1 MENELMH
8 WGIKGMHWGIRR
20 YQNKDGS
27 LTPAGKKRYDKEMA
41 KLKEEEKIAKN
52 KLRTQAKLNK
62 LDEKRKEIEAL
73 KKGKTLS
80 TESQK
85 TSKPSVKDM
94 SDDELKRVVTRMQL
108 EQQYKKLNPEQVSAG
123 KRLVDKVVKDVVA
136 PAATEVG
143 KQVLKEAMTKAVR
156 SASADA
162 SKNDDATKKKKN

>member
-8 WGIKGMHWGIRR
+8 WGIKGMKWGVRR

-62 LDEKRKEIEAL
+62 LDEKRKEVEAL
-73 KKGKTLS
+73 KRGKPIAKS
-80 TESQK
+80 TKQH
-85 TSKPSVKDM
+85 SKPSVKDM
-94 SDDELKRVVTRMQL
+94 SDEELRQTVNRLLM
-108 EQQYKKLNPEQVSAG
+108 EQQYAKLNPQQISAG
-123 KRLVDKVVKDVVA
+123 QKFVKKVMNDVVA

-143 KQVLKEAMTKAVR
+143 KNVLKDAMTKAVKN
-156 SASADA
+156 ASET
-162 SKNDDATKKKKN
+162 SKKKQN

>member
-8 WGIKGMHWGIRR
+8 WGIKGMKWGVRR

-73 KKGKTLS
+73 KSGTPIAKS
-80 TESQK
+80 TKQH
-85 TSKPSVKDM
+85 SKPSVKDM
-94 SDDELKRVVTRMQL
+94 SDEELRQTVNRLLM
-108 EQQYKKLNPEQVSAG
+108 EQQYAKLNPQQVSVG
-123 KRLVDKVVKDVVA
+123 QKFVKKVMNDVVA

-143 KQVLKEAMTKAVR
+143 KNVLKDAMTKAVKN
-156 SASADA
+156 ASEA
-162 SKNDDATKKKKN
+162 SKKKQN

>member
-8 WGIKGMHWGIRR
+8 WGIKGMKWGVRR

-73 KKGKTLS
+73 KSGKPIAKS
-80 TESQK
+80 TKQH
-85 TSKPSVKDM
+85 SKPSVKDM
-94 SDDELKRVVTRMQL
+94 SDEELRQTVNRLLM
-108 EQQYKKLNPEQVSAG
+108 EQQYAKLNPQQVSAG
-123 KRLVDKVVKDVVA
+123 QKFIKKVMNDVVT

-143 KQVLKEAMTKAVR
+143 KNALKDAMTKAVKN
-156 SASADA
+156 ASEA
-162 SKNDDATKKKKN
+162 SKKKQN

>member
-8 WGIKGMHWGIRR
+8 WGIKGMKWGVRR

-27 LTPAGKKRYDKEMA
+27 LTPAGKKRCDKEMA

-73 KKGKTLS
+73 KRGKPIAKS
-80 TESQK
+80 TKQN
-85 TSKPSVKDM
+85 SKPSVKDM
-94 SDDELKRVVTRMQL
+94 SDEELRQTVNRLLM
-108 EQQYKKLNPEQVSAG
+108 EQQYAKLNPQQVSAG
-123 KRLVDKVVKDVVA
+123 QKFVKKVMNDVVV

-143 KQVLKEAMTKAVR
+143 KNVLKDAMTKAVKND
-156 SASADA
+156 SEA
-162 SKNDDATKKKKN
+162 SKKKQN

>member
-8 WGIKGMHWGIRR
+8 WGIKGMKWGVRR

-73 KKGKTLS
+73 KSGKPISKS
-80 TESQK
+80 TKQH
-85 TSKPSVKDM
+85 SKPSVKDM
-94 SDDELKRVVTRMQL
+94 SDEELRQTVNRLLM
-108 EQQYKKLNPEQVSAG
+108 EQQYAKLNPQQVSAG
-123 KRLVDKVVKDVVA
+123 QKFVKKVMNDVVA

-143 KQVLKEAMTKAVR
+143 KNVLKDAMTKAVKN
-156 SASADA
+156 ASEA
-162 SKNDDATKKKKN
+162 SKKKQN

>member
-8 WGIKGMHWGIRR
+8 WGIKGMKWGVRR

-73 KKGKTLS
+73 KSGKPITKS
-80 TESQK
+80 TK
-85 TSKPSVKDM
+85 RPSKPSVKDM
-94 SDDELKRVVTRMQL
+94 SDEELRQTVNRLLM
-108 EQQYKKLNPEQVSAG
+108 EQQYAKLNPQQVSAG
-123 KRLVDKVVKDVVA
+123 QKFVKKVMNDVVA

-143 KQVLKEAMTKAVR
+143 KNVLKDAMTKAVKN
-156 SASADA
+156 ASEA
-162 SKNDDATKKKKN
+162 SKKKQN

>member
-8 WGIKGMHWGIRR
+8 WGIKGMKWGVRR

-73 KKGKTLS
+73 KSGKPIAKS
-80 TESQK
+80 TKQH
-85 TSKPSVKDM
+85 SKPSVKDM
-94 SDDELKRVVTRMQL
+94 SDEELRQTVNRLLM
-108 EQQYKKLNPEQVSAG
+108 EQQYAKLNPQQVSVG
-123 KRLVDKVVKDVVA
+123 QKFVKKVMNDVVA

-143 KQVLKEAMTKAVR
+143 KNVLKDAMTKAVKN
-156 SASADA
+156 ASET
-162 SKNDDATKKKKN
+162 SKKKQN

>member
-8 WGIKGMHWGIRR
+8 WGIKGMKGGVRR

-73 KKGKTLS
+73 KSGKPIAKS
-80 TESQK
+80 TKQH
-85 TSKPSVKDM
+85 SKPSVKDM
-94 SDDELKRVVTRMQL
+94 SDEELRQTVNRLLM
-108 EQQYKKLNPEQVSAG
+108 EQQYAKLNPQQVSAG
-123 KRLVDKVVKDVVA
+123 QKFVKKVMNDVVA

-143 KQVLKEAMTKAVR
+143 KNVLKDAMTKAVKN
-156 SASADA
+156 AAEA
-162 SKNDDATKKKKN
+162 SKKKQN

>member
-8 WGIKGMHWGIRR
+8 WGIKGMKWGVRR

-73 KKGKTLS
+73 KSGKPIAKS
-80 TESQK
+80 TKQH
-85 TSKPSVKDM
+85 SKPSVKDM
-94 SDDELKRVVTRMQL
+94 SDEELRQTVNRLLM
-108 EQQYKKLNPEQVSAG
+108 EQQYAKLNPQQVSAG
-123 KRLVDKVVKDVVA
+123 KKFVKKVMNDVVT

-143 KQVLKEAMTKAVR
+143 KNVLKDAMTKAVKN
-156 SASADA
+156 ASEA
-162 SKNDDATKKKKN
+162 SKKKQN

>member
-8 WGIKGMHWGIRR
+8 WGIKGMKWGVRR

-73 KKGKTLS
+73 KSGKPIAKS
-80 TESQK
+80 TKQH
-85 TSKPSVKDM
+85 SKPSVKDM
-94 SDDELKRVVTRMQL
+94 SDEELRQTVNRLLM
-108 EQQYKKLNPEQVSAG
+108 EQQYAKLNPQQVSAG
-123 KRLVDKVVKDVVA
+123 QKFVKKVMNDVVA

-143 KQVLKEAMTKAVR
+143 KYVLKDAMTKAVKN
-156 SASADA
+156 ASEA
-162 SKNDDATKKKKN
+162 SKKKQN

>member
-8 WGIKGMHWGIRR
+8 WGIKGMKWGVRR

-62 LDEKRKEIEAL
+62 LDEKHKEIEAL
-73 KKGKTLS
+73 KRGKPIAKS
-80 TESQK
+80 TKQH
-85 TSKPSVKDM
+85 SKPSVKDM
-94 SDDELKRVVTRMQL
+94 SDEELRQTVNRLLM
-108 EQQYKKLNPEQVSAG
+108 EQQYAKLNPQQVSAG
-123 KRLVDKVVKDVVA
+123 QKFVKKVMNDVVA

-143 KQVLKEAMTKAVR
+143 KNVLKDAMTKAVKN
-156 SASADA
+156 ASEA
-162 SKNDDATKKKKN
+162 SKKKQN

>member
-8 WGIKGMHWGIRR
+8 WGIKGMKWGVRR

-73 KKGKTLS
+73 KSGKPVAKS
-80 TESQK
+80 AKQH
-85 TSKPSVKDM
+85 SKPSVKDM
-94 SDDELKRVVTRMQL
+94 SDEELRQTVNRLLM
-108 EQQYKKLNPEQVSAG
+108 EQQYAKLNPQQVSAG
-123 KRLVDKVVKDVVA
+123 QKFVKKVMNDVVA

-143 KQVLKEAMTKAVR
+143 KNVLKDAMTKAVKN
-156 SASADA
+156 ASEA
-162 SKNDDATKKKKN
+162 SKKKQN

>member
-8 WGIKGMHWGIRR
+8 WGIKGMKWGVRR

-62 LDEKRKEIEAL
+62 LDEKRKEVEAL
-73 KKGKTLS
+73 KRGKPIAKS
-80 TESQK
+80 TKQH
-85 TSKPSVKDM
+85 SKPSVKDM
-94 SDDELKRVVTRMQL
+94 SDEELRQTVNRLLM
-108 EQQYKKLNPEQVSAG
+108 EQQYAKLNPQQVSAG
-123 KRLVDKVVKDVVA
+123 QKFVKKVMNDVVA

-143 KQVLKEAMTKAVR
+143 KNVLKDAMTKAVKN
-156 SASADA
+156 ASEA
-162 SKNDDATKKKKN
+162 SKKKQN

>member
-8 WGIKGMHWGIRR
+8 WGIKGMKWGVRR

-73 KKGKTLS
+73 KSGKPIAKS
-80 TESQK
+80 TKQH
-85 TSKPSVKDM
+85 SKPSVKDM
-94 SDDELKRVVTRMQL
+94 SDEELRQTVNRLLM
-108 EQQYKKLNPEQVSAG
+108 EQQYAKLNPQQVSAG
-123 KRLVDKVVKDVVA
+123 QMFVKKVMNDVVA

-143 KQVLKEAMTKAVR
+143 KNVLKDAMTKAVKN
-156 SASADA
+156 ASEA
-162 SKNDDATKKKKN
+162 SKKKQN

>member
-8 WGIKGMHWGIRR
+8 WGIKGMKWGVRR

-73 KKGKTLS
+73 KSGKPIAKS
-80 TESQK
+80 TKQH
-85 TSKPSVKDM
+85 SKPSVKDM
-94 SDDELKRVVTRMQL
+94 SDEELRQTVNRLLM
-108 EQQYKKLNPEQVSAG
+108 EQQYAKLNPQQVSAG
-123 KRLVDKVVKDVVA
+123 QKFVKKVMNDVVA

-143 KQVLKEAMTKAVR
+143 KNVLKDAMTKAVKN
-156 SASADA
+156 ASET
-162 SKNDDATKKKKN
+162 SKKKQN

>member
-8 WGIKGMHWGIRR
+8 WGIKGMKWGVRR

-73 KKGKTLS
+73 KSGKPIMKS
-80 TESQK
+80 TK
-85 TSKPSVKDM
+85 RPSKPSVKDM
-94 SDDELKRVVTRMQL
+94 SDEELRQTVNRLLM
-108 EQQYKKLNPEQVSAG
+108 EQQYAKLNPQQVSAG
-123 KRLVDKVVKDVVA
+123 QKFVKKVMNDVVA

-143 KQVLKEAMTKAVR
+143 KNVLKDAMTKAVKN
-156 SASADA
+156 ASEA
-162 SKNDDATKKKKN
+162 SKKKQN

>member
-8 WGIKGMHWGIRR
+8 WGIKGMKWGVRR

-73 KKGKTLS
+73 KSGKPIAKS
-80 TESQK
+80 TK
-85 TSKPSVKDM
+85 KHSKPSVKDM
-94 SDDELKRVVTRMQL
+94 SDEELRQTVNRLLM
-108 EQQYKKLNPEQVSAG
+108 EQQYAKLNPQQVSAG
-123 KRLVDKVVKDVVA
+123 QKFVKKVMNDVVA

-143 KQVLKEAMTKAVR
+143 KNVLKDAMTKAVKN
-156 SASADA
+156 ASEA
-162 SKNDDATKKKKN
+162 SKKKQN

>member
-8 WGIKGMHWGIRR
+8 WGIKGMKWGVRR

-73 KKGKTLS
+73 KNKKHKTL
-80 TESQK
+80 TGCRLQESFAFHENQK
-85 TSKPSVKDM
+85 EHRGYS
-94 SDDELKRVVTRMQL
+94 
-108 EQQYKKLNPEQVSAG
+108 Y
-123 KRLVDKVVKDVVA
+123 
-136 PAATEVG
+136 
-143 KQVLKEAMTKAVR
+143 
-156 SASADA
+156 
-162 SKNDDATKKKKN
+162 

>member
-8 WGIKGMHWGIRR
+8 WGIKGMKWGVRR

-73 KKGKTLS
+73 KSGKPITKS
-80 TESQK
+80 TKRS
-85 TSKPSVKDM
+85 SKPSVKDM
-94 SDDELKRVVTRMQL
+94 SDEELRQTVNRLLM
-108 EQQYKKLNPEQVSAG
+108 EQQYAKLNPQQVSAG
-123 KRLVDKVVKDVVA
+123 QKFVKKVMNDVVA

-143 KQVLKEAMTKAVR
+143 KNVLKDAMTKAVKN
-156 SASADA
+156 ASEA
-162 SKNDDATKKKKN
+162 SKKKQN

>member
-8 WGIKGMHWGIRR
+8 WGIKGMKWGIRR

-73 KKGKTLS
+73 KRGKPIAKS
-80 TESQK
+80 TKQH
-85 TSKPSVKDM
+85 SKPSVKDM
-94 SDDELKRVVTRMQL
+94 SDEELRQTVNRLLM
-108 EQQYKKLNPEQVSAG
+108 EQQYAKLNPQQVSAG
-123 KRLVDKVVKDVVA
+123 QKFVKKVMNDVVA

-143 KQVLKEAMTKAVR
+143 KNVLKDAMTKAVKN
-156 SASADA
+156 ASEA
-162 SKNDDATKKKKN
+162 SKKKQN

>member
-8 WGIKGMHWGIRR
+8 WGIKGMKWGVRR

-52 KLRTQAKLNK
+52 KLRTQAKLDK

-73 KKGKTLS
+73 KSGKPIAKS
-80 TESQK
+80 TKQH
-85 TSKPSVKDM
+85 SKPSVKDM
-94 SDDELKRVVTRMQL
+94 SDEELRQTVNRLLM
-108 EQQYKKLNPEQVSAG
+108 EQQYAKLNPQQVSAG
-123 KRLVDKVVKDVVA
+123 QKFVKKVMNDVVA

-143 KQVLKEAMTKAVR
+143 KNVLKDAMSKAVKN
-156 SASADA
+156 ASEA
-162 SKNDDATKKKKN
+162 SKKKQN

>member
-8 WGIKGMHWGIRR
+8 WGIKGMKWGVRR

-73 KKGKTLS
+73 KSGKPIVKS
-80 TESQK
+80 TK
-85 TSKPSVKDM
+85 KPSKPSVKDM
-94 SDDELKRVVTRMQL
+94 SDEELRQTVNRLLM
-108 EQQYKKLNPEQVSAG
+108 EQQYAKLNPQQVSAG
-123 KRLVDKVVKDVVA
+123 QKFVKKVMNDVVA

-143 KQVLKEAMTKAVR
+143 KNVLKDAMTKAVKN
-156 SASADA
+156 ASEA
-162 SKNDDATKKKKN
+162 SKKKQN

>member
-8 WGIKGMHWGIRR
+8 WGIKGMKWGVRR

-73 KKGKTLS
+73 KSGKPIAKS
-80 TESQK
+80 TKQH
-85 TSKPSVKDM
+85 SKPSVKDM
-94 SDDELKRVVTRMQL
+94 SDEELRQTVNRLLM
-108 EQQYKKLNPEQVSAG
+108 EQQYAKLNPQQVSAG
-123 KRLVDKVVKDVVA
+123 QKFVKKVMNDVVT

-143 KQVLKEAMTKAVR
+143 KNVLKDAMTKAVKN
-156 SASADA
+156 ASEA
-162 SKNDDATKKKKN
+162 SKKKQN

>member
-8 WGIKGMHWGIRR
+8 WGIKGMKWGVRR

-73 KKGKTLS
+73 KIGKPITKS
-80 TESQK
+80 TK
-85 TSKPSVKDM
+85 RPSKPSVKDM
-94 SDDELKRVVTRMQL
+94 SDEELRQTVNRLLM
-108 EQQYKKLNPEQVSAG
+108 EQQYAKLNPQQVSAG
-123 KRLVDKVVKDVVA
+123 QKFVKKVMNDVVA

-143 KQVLKEAMTKAVR
+143 KNVLKDAMTKAVKN
-156 SASADA
+156 ASEA
-162 SKNDDATKKKKN
+162 SKKKQN

>member
-8 WGIKGMHWGIRR
+8 WGIKGMKWGVRR

-62 LDEKRKEIEAL
+62 LDEKRKEVEAL
-73 KKGKTLS
+73 KSGKPIAKS
-80 TESQK
+80 TKQH
-85 TSKPSVKDM
+85 SKPSVKDM
-94 SDDELKRVVTRMQL
+94 SDEELRQTVNRLLM
-108 EQQYKKLNPEQVSAG
+108 EQQYAKLNPQQVSAG
-123 KRLVDKVVKDVVA
+123 QKFVKKVMNDVVV

-143 KQVLKEAMTKAVR
+143 KNVLKDAMTKAVKKD
-156 SASADA
+156 SEA
-162 SKNDDATKKKKN
+162 SKKKQN